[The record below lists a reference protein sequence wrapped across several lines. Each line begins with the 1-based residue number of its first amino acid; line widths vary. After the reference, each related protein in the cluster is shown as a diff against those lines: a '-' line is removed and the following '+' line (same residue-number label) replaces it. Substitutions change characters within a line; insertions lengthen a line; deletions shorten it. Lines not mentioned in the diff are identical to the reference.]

1 MSTTDQAS
9 TATPSSQPKTN
20 TPLDLTSYHRIV
32 VLTEG
37 HSTPFSAKT
46 AIGLLRFRGEDV
58 VALLD
63 SQAPARTTGECLG
76 HGGDTPM
83 VSSLSQVDQPDALF
97 IGISPPGGR
106 LPAAMR
112 NAIHEAVHAGIDVVS
127 GLHDHMI
134 EDEELVAIANKTGAK
149 LIDVRRNRFRDTAKH
164 ATFPAHSIRVHT
176 VGHDCSVG
184 KMFTALEIEREL
196 LRRNENARFLA
207 TGQTG
212 IMISGRGIPI
222 DSVVSDFV
230 NGSIENMILDNSE
243 FDYLL
248 IEGQGSAVHP
258 AFSAVTVGL
267 LHGCAPHGLIL
278 CYEATRETT
287 KGLDHVPLKSLSE
300 LRTLYE
306 MLASAR
312 NPCQVIGVAVNGRR
326 ITPEEAEVEKA
337 RVAEELG
344 LPVCDV
350 YRDGPGVL
358 ADAVIELGKKVRA

>member
-1 MSTTDQAS
+1 MSTTENAQ
-9 TATPSSQPKTN
+9 TETPKSQPKTN

-37 HSTPFSAKT
+37 HTTPFSAKT

-63 SQAPARTTGECLG
+63 SQAPASTTGECLG
-76 HGGDTPM
+76 HGGDTPI
-83 VSSLSQVDQPDALF
+83 VASLSEVDRPDALF

-112 NAIHEAVHAGIDVVS
+112 KAIYDAAEAGIDVVS

-134 EDEELVAIANKTGAK
+134 EDEELAAIASRTGAK

-164 ATFPAHSIRVHT
+164 ATFPENSVRVHT

-196 LRRNENARFLA
+196 LKRNENALFLA

-230 NGSIENMILDNSE
+230 NGSIEGMILENSSH
-243 FDYLL
+243 DYLL

-312 NPCQVIGVAVNGRR
+312 NPCQVIGVAMNGRR
-326 ITPEEAEVEKA
+326 ISPEEAEVEKA

-358 ADAVIELGKKVRA
+358 ADAVLELGKKVRS